1 MRSDFATVRLD
12 AFLPPLRRPACQ
24 DEARSVI
31 AARLRSLN
39 PSTQRATARQT
50 SLFERSLV
58 GRGGFEPPKALG
70 RQIYSLLHL
79 TALQPPRPRE
89 HAHPLPFPVE
99 LAEGFE
105 PTTR

>member
-1 MRSDFATVRLD
+1 MRSDFATVRL
-12 AFLPPLRRPACQ
+12 AFFLPSLRR
-24 DEARSVI
+24 DS
-31 AARLRSLN
+31 LRA
-39 PSTQRATARQT
+39 QR
-50 SLFERSLV
+50 ERRLV

-79 TALQPPRPRE
+79 TALQPPRPLSDARL
-89 HAHPLPFPVE
+89 PLLPVE